1 MFREGRMTGAS
12 KRFTTGQWMAGAFCM
27 GLGLFLL
34 ARLTLIPGADLGA
47 TARWSFVLFWL
58 GSTGGA
64 LARLFGPT
72 FDKLARLGRDLSLA
86 YAAAQLV
93 HLAIVARVLYK
104 SPRPP
109 SELLFFG
116 TAVFLT
122 YLLAVVSLTNLSA
135 RLNPKVWRI
144 MRTVGVEYIALAF
157 LIDFAKYPFDGGFF
171 KTLYYLP
178 FLVLAI
184 AAPALRLAAFVKRSI
199 DKRRTLVGSPT

>member
-1 MFREGRMTGAS
+1 MRGVS
-12 KRFTTGQWMAGAFCM
+12 QRFTTRGWMLAALCV
-27 GLGLFLL
+27 GLAIFII

-64 LARLFGPT
+64 MARLFGPT
-72 FDKLARLGRDLSLA
+72 FDKLARRARDFSLA

-93 HLAIVARVLYK
+93 HLAIVLRVLYK
-104 SPRPP
+104 SPRPA

-116 TAVFLT
+116 TAVFWT
-122 YLLAVVSLTNLSA
+122 YLLAGVSLTSLSA
-135 RLNPKVWRI
+135 RLNPTVWRI
-144 MRTVGVEYIALAF
+144 LRTIGVEYISLAF
-157 LIDFAKYPFDGGFF
+157 LIDFARYPFDGGFL

-184 AAPALRLAAFVKRSI
+184 AAPALRLAAFVKRTLL
-199 DKRRTLVGSPT
+199 KRRTLVGSPT